1 MKWLFILFIVVPTS
15 ELAVLLYA
23 GSKIGVFPT
32 IAIILLT
39 AAAGAW
45 LAKSQGLMA
54 WRELQ
59 RRAAAGEPPGEAAVD
74 GLFILI
80 GGLFLLFP
88 GFITDALG
96 LLLLLPPTRRAFRP
110 VLYRQLRKKM
120 KNGSMV
126 IIRR

>member
-23 GSKIGVFPT
+23 GSKIGVLPT
-32 IAIILLT
+32 IGIILLT
-39 AAAGAW
+39 AALGAW

-59 RRAAAGEPPGEAAVD
+59 RRTAAGEPPGDAVLD
-74 GLFILI
+74 GLFIFLGGILLLI
-80 GGLFLLFP
+80 PGL
-88 GFITDALG
+88 ITDVLG
-96 LLLLLPPTRRAFRP
+96 LLFLLPPTRRAFKP
-110 VLYRQLRKKM
+110 LLYRQLRKRM
-120 KNGSMV
+120 SGGTI